1 MERKIPVV
9 AVVGPT
15 ASGKSG
21 LAVEIALRKDGEV
34 ISADSMQIYR
44 GMQIGTAKP
53 TKEEM
58 RGVPH
63 HLIDIL
69 PPDAAFSVVDFK
81 EKAEKIIADINSRGK
96 LPVIVGGTGLYIKA
110 LLENYEFNTVEGCS
124 ELRSELEAF
133 AEEHGNSAL
142 YEKLQELDLETASRL
157 HINDRRRIIRAIE
170 AAQSGE
176 KIAHR
181 KSEEWPYETVVFGLR
196 MERESL
202 YARINARV
210 DKMMAEG
217 LVEETKSLLD
227 SGLSLDAQSMRS
239 IGYRQIVWY
248 LQGQM
253 DKLAAVE
260 KLKQATRNF
269 AKRQFTWYRQM
280 PYIKWFDLEK
290 EPVYEKIIDE
300 MQQTLVEK
308 FKLR

>member
-1 MERKIPVV
+1 MKPRV
-9 AVVGPT
+9 AVILGPT
-15 ASGKSG
+15 ATGKSHCG
-21 LAVEIALRKDGEV
+21 IALAKRLNGEI
-34 ISADSMQIYR
+34 ISGDSMLVYQR
-44 GMQIGTAKP
+44 MDIGTAKP
-53 TKEEM
+53 SAEELAA
-58 RGVPH
+58 VPH

-110 LLENYEFNTVEGCS
+110 LLENYEFNTVEECS

-142 YEKLQELDLETASRL
+142 YEKLQALDLEAASRL
-157 HINDRRRIIRAIE
+157 HTNDRRRIIRAIE

-227 SGLSLDAQSMRS
+227 SGLSLDAQSMHS

-300 MQQTLVEK
+300 MQRTLVEK

>member
-1 MERKIPVV
+1 M
-9 AVVGPT
+9 
-15 ASGKSG
+15 
-21 LAVEIALRKDGEV
+21 
-34 ISADSMQIYR
+34 
-44 GMQIGTAKP
+44 
-53 TKEEM
+53 
-58 RGVPH
+58 
-63 HLIDIL
+63 
-69 PPDAAFSVVDFK
+69 
-81 EKAEKIIADINSRGK
+81 
-96 LPVIVGGTGLYIKA
+96 
-110 LLENYEFNTVEGCS
+110 
-124 ELRSELEAF
+124 EAF

-210 DKMMAEG
+210 DKMMADG

>member
-1 MERKIPVV
+1 MKPRV
-9 AVVGPT
+9 AVILGPT
-15 ASGKSG
+15 ATGKSHCG
-21 LAVEIALRKDGEV
+21 IALAKRLNGEI
-34 ISADSMQIYR
+34 ISGDSMLVYQR
-44 GMQIGTAKP
+44 MDIGTAKP
-53 TKEEM
+53 SAEELAT
-58 RGVPH
+58 VPH

-110 LLENYEFNTVEGCS
+110 LLENYEFNTVEECS

-202 YARINARV
+202 YARINVR
-210 DKMMAEG
+210 
-217 LVEETKSLLD
+217 VEETKSLLD

-239 IGYRQIVWY
+239 IGYRQIVRY

>member
-1 MERKIPVV
+1 
-9 AVVGPT
+9 
-15 ASGKSG
+15 
-21 LAVEIALRKDGEV
+21 
-34 ISADSMQIYR
+34 
-44 GMQIGTAKP
+44 
-53 TKEEM
+53 M
-58 RGVPH
+58 RP
-63 HLIDIL
+63 
-69 PPDAAFSVVDFK
+69 
-81 EKAEKIIADINSRGK
+81 
-96 LPVIVGGTGLYIKA
+96 
-110 LLENYEFNTVEGCS
+110 
-124 ELRSELEAF
+124 
-133 AEEHGNSAL
+133 
-142 YEKLQELDLETASRL
+142 
-157 HINDRRRIIRAIE
+157 IE

-210 DKMMAEG
+210 DKMMADG

-253 DKLAAVE
+253 DKLVAVE

>member
-1 MERKIPVV
+1 
-9 AVVGPT
+9 
-15 ASGKSG
+15 
-21 LAVEIALRKDGEV
+21 
-34 ISADSMQIYR
+34 
-44 GMQIGTAKP
+44 
-53 TKEEM
+53 M
-58 RGVPH
+58 R
-63 HLIDIL
+63 L
-69 PPDAAFSVVDFK
+69 
-81 EKAEKIIADINSRGK
+81 
-96 LPVIVGGTGLYIKA
+96 
-110 LLENYEFNTVEGCS
+110 
-124 ELRSELEAF
+124 
-133 AEEHGNSAL
+133 
-142 YEKLQELDLETASRL
+142 
-157 HINDRRRIIRAIE
+157 
-170 AAQSGE
+170 
-176 KIAHR
+176 
-181 KSEEWPYETVVFGLR
+181 
-196 MERESL
+196 
-202 YARINARV
+202 INARV
-210 DKMMAEG
+210 ETTADG